1 MDFLK
6 TDFPFNLGSG
16 QEGLMMHEDSVVGQ
30 RMTIK
35 NS

>member
-6 TDFPFNLGSG
+6 TDFSFSLGSG
-16 QEGLMMHEDSVVGQ
+16 QEGLMMHEDNVIGQ
-30 RMTIK
+30 RMTMK